1 MTLLTICQNIAD
13 ASPVD
18 KPTLIVGSTDG
29 TARLLLS
36 CAQNA
41 GKYLARRKGKQHW
54 LELVNEYTFSTVA
67 DQEDYD
73 LPSDFYDL
81 EDQTLWDRTNYWEIR
96 GALSPQDWQAYKSS
110 VLGDTATVRK
120 RFRIRNVSGTTKF
133 SIHPTPSAVES
144 LVFEYVSNNWCESS
158 GGTGQDSWQADSDV
172 GIIDEYLIELEARW
186 RFLNRLGMAYAE
198 EKNEAER
205 EISAALA
212 RNGGTKILSITG
224 RTEGRLVDAGNIPD
238 TGFGN
243 AS

>member
-81 EDQTLWDRTNYWEIR
+81 EDQT
-96 GALSPQDWQAYKSS
+96 S
-110 VLGDTATVRK
+110 LG
-120 RFRIRNVSGTTKF
+120 S
-133 SIHPTPSAVES
+133 
-144 LVFEYVSNNWCESS
+144 
-158 GGTGQDSWQADSDV
+158 
-172 GIIDEYLIELEARW
+172 
-186 RFLNRLGMAYAE
+186 
-198 EKNEAER
+198 
-205 EISAALA
+205 
-212 RNGGTKILSITG
+212 
-224 RTEGRLVDAGNIPD
+224 
-238 TGFGN
+238 
-243 AS
+243 